1 MTQVIGVTYLF
12 VPNAAFDSW
21 HLALFYDDGAG
32 NKKVI
37 EAVPQNGF
45 PAKLSV
51 GQALGEAAKEQW
63 SMTNENDG
71 SPFGLIVGAAQ
82 AVRARRAD

>member
-12 VPNAAFDSW
+12 LPIDIPTPAGNVEVLDAW

-37 EAVPQNGF
+37 EARMG
-45 PAKLSV
+45 
-51 GQALGEAAKEQW
+51 
-63 SMTNENDG
+63 
-71 SPFGLIVGAAQ
+71 
-82 AVRARRAD
+82 